1 MVENG
6 QEPLF
11 TEIASRGGPL
21 PGSGPGVIN
30 PWRGRPAADPG
41 SVAQIKIPLLRVVNL
56 RSLWKGSSWE
66 GWATPGRRRRHARPG
81 TCLGA
86 PLRIPGL

>member
-11 TEIASRGGPL
+11 TEIASP
-21 PGSGPGVIN
+21 GPGFIN
-30 PWRGRPAADPG
+30 PWRGRPADPARG
-41 SVAQIKIPLLRVVNL
+41 SVTQVKIPLLRVVNL
-56 RSLWKGSSWE
+56 RSLWRGSSWE
-66 GWATPGRRRRHARPG
+66 GWATPGRRRCHARPG

>member
-11 TEIASRGGPL
+11 TEIASPG

-30 PWRGRPAADPG
+30 PWRAA
-41 SVAQIKIPLLRVVNL
+41 A
-56 RSLWKGSSWE
+56 
-66 GWATPGRRRRHARPG
+66 RRTRG
-81 TCLGA
+81 Q
-86 PLRIPGL
+86 

>member
-11 TEIASRGGPL
+11 TEIASPG
-21 PGSGPGVIN
+21 PGSGPGAIN
-30 PWRGRPAADPG
+30 PWRGRPADPARG
-41 SVAQIKIPLLRVVNL
+41 SVTQVKIPLLRVVNL
-56 RSLWKGSSWE
+56 RSLWRGSSWE
-66 GWATPGRRRRHARPG
+66 GWATPGRRRCHARPG

>member
-11 TEIASRGGPL
+11 TEIASPG
-21 PGSGPGVIN
+21 PGSGSGVIN
-30 PWRGRPAADPG
+30 SWRGRPADPARG
-41 SVAQIKIPLLRVVNL
+41 SVTQVKIPLLRVVNL
-56 RSLWKGSSWE
+56 RSLWRGSSWE
-66 GWATPGRRRRHARPG
+66 GWATPGRRRCHARPG

>member
-66 GWATPGRRRRHARPG
+66 GWAIGHWRGPAGLG

-86 PLRIPGL
+86 PLRIPGP